1 MRLTK
6 TDYAN
11 VVMVELLFTVTL
23 FFTVM
28 LFEENEGPVKAWR
41 EGNLI

>member
-11 VVMVELLFTVTL
+11 VVMVELFFTVT
-23 FFTVM
+23 
-28 LFEENEGPVKAWR
+28 LFEENEGPVKALR